1 MKVVH
6 VLKRI
11 EAIDSDIKELR
22 KMEKS
27 LQRNKSFTT
36 PIYLSIEKQINI
48 LLGDRIKMLELKIE
62 NPPANMLEQIEEKKA
77 IEAPLPSKTP
87 VRQKRQKPQKA
98 QRRKKPKGSK
108 EAAGESAEVFD
119 DEAIPMLTQ
128 DLIDEKITRMQVEPP
143 DQAKGD
149 KKETR
154 GSDSVKLLDI
164 ALEKGTLPGEKTEKE
179 KKKIKFF
186 RDNFPGGDY

>member
-98 QRRKKPKGSK
+98 QRRKKPRGSK
-108 EAAGESAEVFD
+108 EAAGESAEGFD

>member
-62 NPPANMLEQIEEKKA
+62 NPPANMLEQIEEKKV

-108 EAAGESAEVFD
+108 EAAGESAEGFD

-128 DLIDEKITRMQVEPP
+128 DLIDEKITRMQAEPP

>member
-108 EAAGESAEVFD
+108 EAAGESAEGFD

-128 DLIDEKITRMQVEPP
+128 DLIDEKITRMQAEPP

>member
-48 LLGDRIKMLELKIE
+48 LPGDRIKMLELKIE

-108 EAAGESAEVFD
+108 EAAGESAEGFD

-128 DLIDEKITRMQVEPP
+128 DLIDEKITRMQAEPP

>member
-108 EAAGESAEVFD
+108 EAAGESAEGFD

>member
-98 QRRKKPKGSK
+98 QRRKKPRGSK
-108 EAAGESAEVFD
+108 EAAGESAEGFD

-128 DLIDEKITRMQVEPP
+128 DLIDEKITRMQAEPP

>member
-62 NPPANMLEQIEEKKA
+62 NPPQNMLEQIEEKKS
-77 IEAPLPSKTP
+77 IEAPLPSKAP
-87 VRQKRQKPQKA
+87 VKHKKQKQTKHKKSKA
-98 QRRKKPKGSK
+98 A
-108 EAAGESAEVFD
+108 EGEGADAFD
-119 DEAIPMLTQ
+119 EDAIPMLTQ
-128 DLIDEKITRMQVEPP
+128 DLIDEKITKLQVEPGG
-143 DQAKGD
+143 QTKGD

-154 GSDSVKLLDI
+154 SSDSVKLLDI
-164 ALEKGTLPGEKTEKE
+164 ALEKGSLPGDKAEKD

>member
-62 NPPANMLEQIEEKKA
+62 NPPANMLEQTEEKRA

-87 VRQKRQKPQKA
+87 ARQKRQKPQKP
-98 QRRKKPKGSK
+98 QRRKKPKGAK
-108 EAAGESAEVFD
+108 TADGESTESFD

-143 DQAKGD
+143 GQAKGD
-149 KKETR
+149 KKESR
-154 GSDSVKLLDI
+154 VSDSVKLLDI
-164 ALEKGTLPGEKTEKE
+164 ALEKGTLPGDKPEKE

>member
-48 LLGDRIKMLELKIE
+48 LLGDRIKMLELKID
-62 NPPANMLEQIEEKKA
+62 NPPQNMLEQIEEKKS
-77 IEAPLPSKTP
+77 IEAPLPSKAP
-87 VRQKRQKPQKA
+87 VKQKKQKQPKHKKSKA
-98 QRRKKPKGSK
+98 AR
-108 EAAGESAEVFD
+108 AAGREGADVFD
-119 DEAIPMLTQ
+119 EDAIPMLTQ
-128 DLIDEKITRMQVEPP
+128 DLIDEKITKLQVEPGG
-143 DQAKGD
+143 QTKGD

-154 GSDSVKLLDI
+154 SSDSVKLLDI
-164 ALEKGTLPGEKTEKE
+164 ALEKGSLPGDKAEKD